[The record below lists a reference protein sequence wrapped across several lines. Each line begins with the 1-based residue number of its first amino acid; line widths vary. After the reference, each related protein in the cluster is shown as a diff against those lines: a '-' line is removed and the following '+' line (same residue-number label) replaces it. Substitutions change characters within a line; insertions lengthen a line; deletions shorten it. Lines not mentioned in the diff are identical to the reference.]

1 MTTCTKCDT
10 NTVSKTRATVC
21 TVCEA
26 GTVANVD
33 YSQCG
38 EKYIIVLL

>member
-10 NTVSKTRATVC
+10 NSISTSGAAVC
-21 TVCEA
+21 TVCES

-33 YSQCG
+33 YSDCG
-38 EKYIIVLL
+38 KWLTS